1 MVDYANDTDKA
12 EVGKELGAF
21 IEAAGDRKSREMIRE
36 VLDQVVDGRLELSDL
51 EGVACIC
58 LLLYDINL

>member
-12 EVGKELGAF
+12 EVGKHLGTF
-21 IEAAGDRKSREMIRE
+21 IQVAGDKKSREMIRE

-51 EGVACIC
+51 ECVACIC